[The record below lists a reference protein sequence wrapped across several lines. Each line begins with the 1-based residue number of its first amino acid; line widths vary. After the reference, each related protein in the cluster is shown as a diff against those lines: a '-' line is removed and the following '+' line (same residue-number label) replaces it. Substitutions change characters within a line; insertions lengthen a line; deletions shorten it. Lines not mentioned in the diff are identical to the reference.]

1 MRKEDKK
8 RNEMWKI
15 GSEELQDYLHFQKL
29 GFVKENKKG
38 KGSYKREKK
47 NYAFDEDAQFF
58 LIQVYVSCSVL
69 SS

>member
-8 RNEMWKI
+8 RNEMWKM

-47 NYAFDEDAQFF
+47 NYAFDEDA
-58 LIQVYVSCSVL
+58 
-69 SS
+69 